1 MTDTTNQQIEEPKK
15 KSPTPTPYMG
25 KDRVFESKQEI
36 TKQADA
42 LRSTE
47 TSNEELP
54 KKTTGTE
61 HDYKKR
67 YDDLKSHYDTKL
79 STWRKEKEEILT
91 QLQTNKKS
99 NVVMPKTPEE
109 IEKFKQENPDVYDVI
124 ETIASMKTDSRV
136 QDVEEHL
143 NILRE
148 KEFELER
155 QNAQRELLNHH
166 SDFLELK
173 DSEEFTEWLK
183 DQPDNIA
190 EGVTKNA
197 TDVRWA
203 VRTIDLYKLDK
214 GIGKP
219 KSKSR
224 KPSDA
229 AKVVKT
235 TTASQ
240 DITDKNQGKKIWTY
254 EEISRLKPHE
264 FVRLEEEIDLANRE
278 GRIREQ

>member
-1 MTDTTNQQIEEPKK
+1 
-15 KSPTPTPYMG
+15 MG

-36 TKQADA
+36 TKEADA

-109 IEKFKQENPDVYDVI
+109 IEKFKQDNPDVYDVI

-173 DSEEFTEWLK
+173 DSEEFTKQLYSK
-183 DQPDNIA
+183 Y
-190 EGVTKNA
+190 
-197 TDVRWA
+197 A
-203 VRTIDLYKLDK
+203 V
-214 GIGKP
+214 
-219 KSKSR
+219 
-224 KPSDA
+224 
-229 AKVVKT
+229 KVMPGQYL
-235 TTASQ
+235 AY
-240 DITDKNQGKKIWTY
+240 GKKNNPGKQYVRIALVHQ
-254 EEISRLKPHE
+254 ENKNNKGLEKISKL
-264 FVRLEEEIDLANRE
+264 LL
-278 GRIREQ
+278 